1 MMAAASWFIFAP
13 PHWTGDGRIA
23 EPHERHREPLSGILR
38 NRQVLIFLGIWFAAN
53 YVFAF
58 VGPFGAT
65 DASIA
70 WEAHLGGFL
79 VGLALFPFID
89 TLDPRPRRAA

>member
-1 MMAAASWFIFAP
+1 M
-13 PHWTGDGRIA
+13 
-23 EPHERHREPLSGILR
+23 LR

-58 VGPFGAT
+58 VQPLGLM

-70 WEAHLGGFL
+70 WEAHIGGFL
-79 VGLALFPFID
+79 AGLVVFPL
-89 TLDPRPRRAA
+89 LDPLPARPSRISA